1 MRRLL
6 IISFSTIETDPRV
19 RRQLAL
25 LKDKFELVVAGF
37 GRLQMAGVSMVTLP
51 EDGRSSFVHKA
62 AKAIQL
68 LSGPFTF
75 HY

>member
-25 LKDKFELVVAGF
+25 LKDEFELVVAGF
-37 GRLQMAGVSMVTLP
+37 GRLQMAGVSMAMLPETLP
-51 EDGRSSFVHKA
+51 QSSAMRAGSLA
-62 AKAIQL
+62 A
-68 LSGPFTF
+68 
-75 HY
+75 